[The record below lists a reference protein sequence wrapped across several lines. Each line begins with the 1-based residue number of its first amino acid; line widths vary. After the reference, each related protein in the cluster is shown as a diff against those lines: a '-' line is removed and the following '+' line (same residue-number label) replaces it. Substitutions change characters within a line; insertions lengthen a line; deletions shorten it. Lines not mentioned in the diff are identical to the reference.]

1 MDPCSAGTVRGGDGD
16 FPGRPWRSD
25 RACQGVRGVF
35 EVGDQSAHSR
45 TAACRDRVG
54 RAGDDPAET
63 EPAGRLQADQRRD
76 GRATD
81 PGGTAGGECHRE
93 LQGGRRRNSCL
104 QAMAAHDRAGR
115 RRCGQGGR
123 LHGLSCDTGQS
134 RRGRHAGPSA
144 YRDRRITTIRI
155 VRLIIEEH
163 LPAGTSRNT
172 VARTEA
178 TASKP
183 GAINWWPGCRNS
195 FHAAVANEQVQALVF
210 IAGWM
215 PDEGESIQQL
225 LESKVFGDSLVPAAL
240 RPVPF
245 TDADGS
251 EVVDLY
257 LDRELFPEAFA
268 ADVDPDTAAVIAV
281 TSDPGAGQRQ
291 PRLRARPGW
300 RSIPSWYLVGTEDRV
315 HDAFARKIPMPL
327 RLRPWPSLIVACPA
341 GQYHLGGAGKPL
353 SLGKLER
360 WTRVGY
366 ERGIR
371 ARHGER

>member
-1 MDPCSAGTVRGGDGD
+1 MTTKSDFTEEEWIRVRRGTVRGGDGD

-63 EPAGRLQADQRRD
+63 EPAERLQADQRRD

-81 PGGTAGGECHRE
+81 PGRTAGGECHRE
-93 LQGGRRRNSCL
+93 LQGDRQRNSCL
-104 QAMAAHDRAGR
+104 QAMAAHERAGR

-134 RRGRHAGPSA
+134 RRGRHVGPGA
-144 YRDRRITTIRI
+144 HRDRRITAIRI

-245 TDADGS
+245 TDAD
-251 EVVDLY
+251 
-257 LDRELFPEAFA
+257 
-268 ADVDPDTAAVIAV
+268 PDTAAVIAV

-300 RSIPSWYLVGTEDRV
+300 RSIPSWYLVGTEDR
-315 HDAFARKIPMPL
+315 AIP
-327 RLRPWPSLIVACPA
+327 PA
-341 GQYHLGGAGKPL
+341 GQRFMAKRGNARMEEVAASHASMVSQPEAVTQLIL
-353 SLGKLER
+353 SAVEGDEPQPGV
-360 WTRVGY
+360 TV
-366 ERGIR
+366 
-371 ARHGER
+371 